1 MLNILTEKQVE
12 ENIAKPV
19 GSATEISRMK
29 LWLEE
34 KVKAGRKSP
43 VAEVVTLTPVLA
55 SLLLE
60 RNPVNRPIG
69 KYNMETLRA
78 DISGSRFMFNGE
90 SLVVSDTGVLI
101 DGQHRCSTVIET
113 RQSIQTVIVSG
124 PSEEARFTIDIG
136 KPKTAANFL
145 HMKGGVDTNNLSAT
159 IGLLIQYANTG
170 TLVYGSVRA
179 TKTQIVEGFERF
191 RGVEASVEAVHG
203 ATKMKLGSRSALA
216 FCHYTF
222 KRRAGAEAADL
233 FMQKLIEG
241 DGLRKG
247 DPIYCAR
254 DRLLKLDRGARAE
267 IRIEIVFKAWNAWR
281 RSETLHSIR
290 SNGKLPKVER

>member
-1 MLNILTEKQVE
+1 MLNILNEKQVE
-12 ENIAKPV
+12 DNIVKPI
-19 GSATEISRMK
+19 GSATEISRMRS
-29 LWLEE
+29 WLEE
-34 KVKAGRKSP
+34 KIKTGKKSP

-69 KYNMETLRA
+69 RYNMETLRS
-78 DISGSRFMFNGE
+78 DVSGARFIFNGE
-90 SLVVSDTGVLI
+90 SLVVSDTGILI
-101 DGQHRCSTVIET
+101 DGQHRCSTVVET
-113 RQSIQTVIVSG
+113 RQPIQTVIVFG
-124 PSEEARFTIDIG
+124 PKEEARFTIDIG

-145 HMKGGVDTNNLSAT
+145 HMKGGVDTNNLAAT
-159 IGLLIQYANTG
+159 IGLLIQYATQG
-170 TLVYGSVRA
+170 TLIHGSMKA

-191 RGVEASVEAVHG
+191 RGVEASMDACAG

-222 KRRAGAEAADL
+222 KRKAGAEAADN
-233 FMQKLIEG
+233 FIQKLIDG

-247 DPIYCAR
+247 DPIYHTR

-267 IRIEIVFKAWNAWR
+267 SRIEIVFKGWNAWR
-281 RSETLHSIR
+281 RGESVSNIR
-290 SNGKLPKVER
+290 SNGKLPKVEK

>member
-1 MLNILTEKQVE
+1 MLNTLSEKQVE
-12 ENIAKPV
+12 EAVAKPV
-19 GSATEISRMK
+19 GSATEISRMRS
-29 LWLEE
+29 WLED
-34 KVKAGRKSP
+34 R
-43 VAEVVTLTPVLA
+43 VAKGKKTPHCEIVTLTPVLA

-69 KYNMETLRA
+69 KYNMEALRA
-78 DISGSRFMFNGE
+78 DVSSARFVFNGE

-113 RQSIQTVIVSG
+113 RQPILTVIVFG
-124 PSEEARFTIDIG
+124 PKEEARFTIDIG

-159 IGLLIQYANTG
+159 IGLLVQYATLG
-170 TLVYGSVRA
+170 TLVHGSVKA
-179 TKTQIVEGFERF
+179 TKTQIVEGYERF
-191 RGVEASVEAVHG
+191 RGVEMSVEAVAG

-222 KRRAGAEAADL
+222 KRRAGADAADT
-233 FMQKLIEG
+233 FMRKLIDG

-247 DPIYCAR
+247 DPIYHTR

-267 IRIEIVFKAWNAWR
+267 SRIEVVFKGWNAWR
-281 RSETLHSIR
+281 RNETVTGIR